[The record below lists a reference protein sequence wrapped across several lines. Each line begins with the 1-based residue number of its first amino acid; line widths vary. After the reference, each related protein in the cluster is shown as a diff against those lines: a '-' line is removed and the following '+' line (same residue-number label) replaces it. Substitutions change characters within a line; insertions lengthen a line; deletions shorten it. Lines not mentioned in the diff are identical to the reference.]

1 MTFKLKII
9 LNINFSNC
17 VTPLDNVIRK
27 HIFRTQDESQWI
39 VRQSLLSH
47 LQYLDA
53 SKSSTEDVSTLIFE
67 IIIIA

>member
-1 MTFKLKII
+1 M
-9 LNINFSNC
+9 
-17 VTPLDNVIRK
+17 TPLDNVIRK